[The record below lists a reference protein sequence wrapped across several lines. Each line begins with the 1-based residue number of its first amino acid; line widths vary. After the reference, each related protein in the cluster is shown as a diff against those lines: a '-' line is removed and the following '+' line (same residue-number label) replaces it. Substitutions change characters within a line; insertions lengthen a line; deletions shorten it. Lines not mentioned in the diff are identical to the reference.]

1 MNKFYVTYPPLF
13 KYIKKHFYEMNTTAV
28 VSNRLAQNVADI
40 VRLLFTRVGWSVP
53 NEYAVMLL
61 LYS

>member
-1 MNKFYVTYPPLF
+1 
-13 KYIKKHFYEMNTTAV
+13 MNTTAV